1 MICSRRDEVYLI
13 CSRRDEVPIYDMQS
27 RGDVTA
33 MNDMRSRGDE
43 VPIYDMQSRGD
54 VTAMKLYTN
63 LFSLLC

>member
-1 MICSRRDEVYLI
+1 MI

-27 RGDVTA
+27 RGDEVPIY
-33 MNDMRSRGDE
+33 DMRSRGDE